1 MAGSLA
7 KERLTAGP
15 GFNRWLIPPA
25 ALAIHLSIGQAYAF
39 SVFNLPLSKVLG
51 VTAPASG
58 DWKLTDLGWVFTL
71 AIVFL
76 GLSAAVFG
84 RWLEDAG
91 PRKSGLAAAAGW
103 GTGFLVGALGA
114 RTHQLWLL
122 LLGYGVIGGCGL
134 GLGYITPVST
144 LIKWFP
150 DRRGMATGLAIM
162 GFGGG
167 AMIAAPLS
175 TALMHRFAGPGTVGV
190 AETFVVLGLIYF
202 VAMALGALAFRL
214 PAAGWRPAGYVA
226 PSVPRP
232 LISRHDVHP
241 RDAIRTPQFWLL
253 WAVLCLNVTAGIG
266 VLGQASPMIQE
277 VFHGR
282 IDAAA
287 AAGFVGLLS
296 LFNMSGRFFWSS
308 LSDRIGRKATY
319 ATFFTLGALLYAAVP
334 FAGRIGSIALFVA
347 CFAVILT
354 MYGGGFATIPAYL
367 SDLFGIRYVGAI
379 HGRLLTAWS
388 AAGVF
393 GPVLVNYIRQ
403 YEIDRGVPTAQA
415 YNYTLYLMA
424 GLLLVGLICNFAV
437 TPVGSRHYLAEG
449 DVLPEPERPAGDR
462 STVAGSLSPTAGAGA
477 VLAVAWTAVGAP
489 LAWGITST
497 IQRALA
503 LFRH

>member
-1 MAGSLA
+1 MAGFLA
-7 KERLTAGP
+7 KERLVAGP

-39 SVFNLPLSKVLG
+39 SVFNLPLTKVLG
-51 VTAPASG
+51 LTAPGPG

-76 GLSAAVFG
+76 GLSAATFG
-84 RWLEDAG
+84 RWLEEAG
-91 PRKSGLAAAAGW
+91 PRKSGLVAAGCW
-103 GTGFLVGALGA
+103 GSGFLVAALGV

-134 GLGYITPVST
+134 GLGYITPVSA
-144 LIKWFP
+144 LIRWFP
-150 DRRGMATGLAIM
+150 DRRGMATGMAIM

-175 TALMHRFAGPGTVGV
+175 TALMHRFAGPGRVGV
-190 AETFVVLGLIYF
+190 TETFVVMGLIYF
-202 VAMALGALAFRL
+202 AAMALGALAFRL
-214 PAAGWRPAGYVA
+214 PAPGWKPANYT
-226 PSVPRP
+226 VPAVP
-232 LISRHDVHP
+232 KTLVSRRDVHP
-241 RDAIRTPQFWLL
+241 TDAIRTPQFWLL
-253 WAVLCLNVTAGIG
+253 WAILCLNVTAGIG

-296 LFNMSGRFFWSS
+296 LFNMTGRFFWSS

-319 ATFFTLGALLYAAVP
+319 STFFGLGALLYAAAP
-334 FAGRIGSIALFVA
+334 FAGRIGSVALFVA
-347 CFAVILT
+347 CFAIILT

-367 SDLFGIRYVGAI
+367 SDLFGTRYVGAI

-403 YEIDRGVPTAQA
+403 YEIDRGVPNAQA
-415 YNYTLYLMA
+415 YNQTLYLMA
-424 GLLLVGLICNFAV
+424 GLLIVGLFCNYAV
-437 TPVGSRHYLAEG
+437 KAVDPRHYLADAEAAPAAASPG
-449 DVLPEPERPAGDR
+449 GGMLSERPAVPG
-462 STVAGSLSPTAGAGA
+462 GAA
-477 VLAVAWTAVGAP
+477 PVLAAAWAAVGAP
-489 LAWGITST
+489 LAWGVAST
-497 IQRALA
+497 LQRALA
-503 LFRH
+503 LFRR